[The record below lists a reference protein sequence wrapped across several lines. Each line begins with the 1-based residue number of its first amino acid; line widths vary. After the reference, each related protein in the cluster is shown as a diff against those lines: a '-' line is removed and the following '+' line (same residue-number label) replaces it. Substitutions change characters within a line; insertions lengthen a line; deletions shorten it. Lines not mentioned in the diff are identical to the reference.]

1 MLCVISYLRVP
12 DRIKAKSATA
22 RHIVIKM
29 TKIKYKERILKET
42 RDKQ

>member
-1 MLCVISYLRVP
+1 MPCVISYLRVP

-29 TKIKYKERILKET
+29 TKIKYKERILKAT